1 MNDAQRGDP
10 TRLRQALLAE
20 DPQPASGGCPDT
32 DDLWA
37 SAAGELD
44 PAADEGIIL
53 HLARCSECSSI
64 WRLAREMLPADHP
77 SKSSV
82 TPIGDRNRLRRWQ
95 RVLLPAAA
103 AAALI
108 GVGLTT
114 GVLLRNDPSSPPVYR
129 EQQGADG
136 IAASPE
142 TSSLPRTACRLRWSA
157 GPEGARYDLTVTDD
171 RLEILDTVKRLT
183 RPEYTLAP
191 EAIPA
196 STQELFW
203 RVTAH
208 LPDGRTMAS
217 PTFTTTIEDPESES
231 DTNR

>member
-1 MNDAQRGDP
+1 MKGARRDDP
-10 TRLRQALLAE
+10 ARLRKTLLAE
-20 DPQPASGGCPDT
+20 DPQPASGGCPGT

-37 SAAGELD
+37 SAAGDLD
-44 PAADEGIIL
+44 SAANEGIIL

-77 SKSSV
+77 SLSSV
-82 TPIGDRNRLRRWQ
+82 TPTGDRNRPQRWQ
-95 RVLLPAAA
+95 RLLLPVAA
-103 AAALI
+103 AAALV

-129 EQQGADG
+129 EQQGAG
-136 IAASPE
+136 AIEASPE
-142 TSSLPRTACRLRWSA
+142 TSSLPRSACRLRWSA
-157 GPEGARYDLTVTDD
+157 GPEGARYDLTVTDAN
-171 RLEILDTVKRLT
+171 LEILDAIKRLAQ
-183 RPEYTLAP
+183 PEYTLAP
-191 EAIPA
+191 DAIPP

-217 PTFTTTIEDPESES
+217 PTFTTTMVGATPD
-231 DTNR
+231 D